1 MQVSSFPLSAMFGMC
16 TFFLLVCVVCQRHL
30 DSLVHP
36 EKDYQ
41 LVDSQPSA
49 SLQSVGKGSSTA
61 QVEPSPGHQPPVET
75 VPEHVDILKGPECS
89 EAAPASD
96 S

>member
-49 SLQSVGKGSSTA
+49 SLQSVGKGGSTA
-61 QVEPSPGHQPPVET
+61 QVEPSPSHQPVEIR
-75 VPEHVDILKGPECS
+75 VEHVNALEGPECL
-89 EAAPASD
+89 ETTPASD
-96 S
+96 L